1 MVNVEELKTKISPI
15 AAAHGVDDVYLF
27 GSYARGEATS
37 ESDIDLVISPGN
49 IRTFMQL
56 GRFLT
61 DLEAQF
67 PVKLDVL
74 TVDQMESEPLLKK
87 NILKDR
93 ILIYRK

>member
-1 MVNVEELKTKISPI
+1 MVTIEELKTKISPV
-15 AAAHGVDDVYLF
+15 AVAHGVDEVYLF

-37 ESDIDLVISPGN
+37 ESDIDLVIRPGA

-67 PVKLDVL
+67 SVKLDVL
-74 TVDQMESEPLLKK
+74 TLDQMESEPLLEK
-87 NILKDR
+87 NILRDR

>member
-1 MVNVEELKTKISPI
+1 MVSIEELKTKIIPI
-15 AAAHGVDDVYLF
+15 AALHGVAEIYLF

-37 ESDIDLVISPGN
+37 ESDIDLVIRPGA